1 MSVEKKRRAVIV
13 GGAGIERYDLIKD
26 LLRPDDFLIF
36 CDSGL
41 RHQEGLG
48 VRPDLI
54 IGDFDSWEDPHA
66 QVETIVLPRAKD
78 DTDTVFAAKE
88 AVKRGFDDFLLIGA
102 MGGRLDH
109 TLANVY
115 CLLWLRNRGA
125 SARAADDWSEMTVI
139 LPGETA
145 EIPPS
150 YPFFSLV
157 SIKGDAS
164 GVTVKNALFPL
175 EDGVITSEYQYAV
188 SNEPLPGKTALVT
201 LTSGAL
207 LLIMDRR

>member
-1 MSVEKKRRAVIV
+1 MSVEKKRRAVLV
-13 GGAGIERYDLIKD
+13 GGAGIERYDLIKGI
-26 LLRPDDFLIF
+26 LRPDDFLIF

-41 RHQEGLG
+41 KHQEGLG

-88 AVKRGFDDFLLIGA
+88 AVKRGFDDFLMIGV

-125 SARAADDWSEMTVI
+125 SAWAADDWSEMTVI

-145 EIPPS
+145 EIPPA